1 VRRNWFIAAVVIGI
15 AAIVIAAI
23 AMRLSDDD
31 GPQTTEEWAGE
42 VCTSLSDWRDS
53 ITSLADVSGEPLT
66 ADTLRDKL
74 GEAEDATSDLVTQ
87 LRDLGPPDLEEGD
100 ELEQQLDE
108 SAEDLESRFDD
119 LKENAEAA
127 ADAPASEF
135 LQQLAGLASD
145 FAALQTAISTTVSSL
160 ENANVA
166 EDSKAELQQAFADA
180 PSCQALEAES

>member
-1 VRRNWFIAAVVIGI
+1 VVIGI

-23 AMRLSDDD
+23 AMRLSDD

-53 ITSLADVSGEPLT
+53 ITSLADVNGEPLT

-100 ELEQQLDE
+100 ELQQQLDE
-108 SAEDLESRFDD
+108 SAEELESRFDD
-119 LKENAEAA
+119 LKESAEAA

-145 FAALQTAISTTVSSL
+145 FAALQTAISTTVSAL

-166 EDSKAELQQAFADA
+166 EDSKAELQQAFAAA
-180 PSCQALEAES
+180 PSCQSLQAQS

>member
-1 VRRNWFIAAVVIGI
+1 MRRNWFIAAVVIGI
-15 AAIVIAAI
+15 AAIVVAVI
-23 AMRLSDDD
+23 AMRLSDDN

-42 VCTSLSDWRDS
+42 VCSSLSDWRDS

-66 ADTLRDKL
+66 PDTLRDKL
-74 GEAEDATSDLVTQ
+74 GEADDATTALVSQ
-87 LRDLGPPDLEEGD
+87 LRDLGPPDLEAGD

-108 SAEDLESRFDD
+108 SAEELESRFDD
-119 LKENAEAA
+119 LKESAEVA

-135 LQQLAGLASD
+135 LQQLARLASD

-160 ENANVA
+160 QNANVT

-180 PSCQALEAES
+180 PSCQSLQAQS

>member
-23 AMRLSDDD
+23 AMRLSDD

-53 ITSLADVSGEPLT
+53 ITSLADVTGEPLT

-74 GEAEDATSDLVTQ
+74 GDAEDATADLVTQ
-87 LRDLGPPDLEEGD
+87 LRELGPPDLEAGD
-100 ELEQQLDE
+100 ELQQQLDE
-108 SAEDLESRFDD
+108 SADELESSFDALRD
-119 LKENAEAA
+119 SADAAAEA
-127 ADAPASEF
+127 PPSEF

-145 FAALQTAISTTVSSL
+145 FAALQTAISSTVTSL
-160 ENANVA
+160 QNANVG
-166 EDSKAELQQAFADA
+166 EESKAELEQAFADA
-180 PSCQALEAES
+180 PSCQSLRAES

>member
-1 VRRNWFIAAVVIGI
+1 MRRNWFIAAVVIGI

-53 ITSLADVSGEPLT
+53 ITSLAEISGEPLT

-74 GEAEDATSDLVTQ
+74 GEAGDATSDLVAQ
-87 LRDLGPPDLEEGD
+87 LRDLGRPDLEEGD
-100 ELEQQLDE
+100 ELQQRLDE
-108 SAEDLESRFDD
+108 SANELESRFDD
-119 LKENAEAA
+119 LKESAEAA
-127 ADAPASEF
+127 ADAPASEL

-180 PSCQALEAES
+180 PSCQSLQAES